1 MVKGIDVS
9 FWQGDVDWQSLRGQ
23 VDFVMIKAT
32 QGKSS
37 SGAELF
43 EDGKFRRNIEGA
55 SAAGLRCGVYHFFT
69 AVTEADARREA
80 DYFISVISPYKDKID
95 LWAAADVEI
104 DDFLGSANKDQLTAA
119 VQTFCDRVK
128 AAGFSPMVYANGYY
142 WKERLGDIRG
152 AARWLALWREDTTK
166 PEGFGDIA
174 MWQYSSTG
182 RVNGVDGNVDMNVG
196 YFVADGESDI
206 PVSAKPGDT
215 LSVGDTVTVTDPVI
229 YGSSARFKLY
239 YDRYTVMEVQG
250 DRVVIGV
257 DGVVTSAVARGNLR
271 KVASGG
277 SDESGNALSVG
288 DTVTVTDPVI
298 YGTDKKFVLYYD
310 RYTVM
315 EVDGDRV
322 VIGVDGVVTSAVARG
337 NLRKV

>member
-1 MVKGIDVS
+1 MAKGIDVS
-9 FWQGDVDWQSLRGQ
+9 FWQGDVDWPAVVGQ

-43 EDGKFRRNIEGA
+43 EDPKFRRNIDGA
-55 SAAGLRCGVYHFFT
+55 SAAGLKCGVYHFFT
-69 AVTEADARREA
+69 AATEDEAIREA
-80 DYFISVISPYKDKID
+80 DYFISVISSYKDKIG
-95 LWAAADVEI
+95 LWAAADVET
-104 DDFLGSANKDQLTAA
+104 DTFLGSSDRNQLTAA
-119 VQTFCDRVK
+119 VQTFCDRIA
-128 AAGFSPMVYANGYY
+128 AAGFSPMVYANSYY
-142 WKERLGDIRG
+142 WQNRLGDIRG
-152 AARWLALWREDTTK
+152 AARWLALWREDMTK

-174 MWQYSSTG
+174 IWQYSSTG
-182 RVNGVDGNVDMNVG
+182 SVIGVDGSVDLNVG
-196 YFVADGESDI
+196 YFGEDDI
-206 PVSAKPGDT
+206 PADT

-229 YGSSARFKLY
+229 YGSNARFKLY

-257 DGVVTSAVARGNLR
+257 DGVVTAAVSAKNLR
-271 KVASGG
+271 KVDPAEGG
-277 SDESGNALSVG
+277 GDVPADTLSVG

-298 YGTDKKFVLYYD
+298 YGSNARFKLYYD

-315 EVDGDRV
+315 EVQGDRV
-322 VIGVDGVVTSAVARG
+322 VIGVDGVVTAAVSAK